1 MKSFINVQDIGPL
14 DKALAEAFEIK
25 NDRFKYQHL
34 GKNKTLMMIFF
45 NNSLRTRLSTQ
56 KAAMNLGMNV
66 IVLDVNAGAWKLETE
81 RGVIMDGDK
90 SEHLL
95 EAIPVM
101 GCYCDLIGVRSF
113 AGLTDREYDYAETVL
128 QQFIKYSGRPV
139 FAMETA
145 TVHPLQAFADLITI
159 KENWRT
165 PSSSPCLGGEPKAAP
180 KQGRLEGSRPKVVL
194 TWAPHCRALP
204 QAVPNSFAQWMNAA
218 EDVDLVITHP
228 KGYELDPQF
237 VGNAVVEY
245 DQRKAF
251 EGADFIYAKNW
262 SNPGVTNLADY
273 GKITCEDRSW
283 TVDTEHMSW
292 TNNGKFMHCL
302 PVRRN
307 LIVTDD
313 VIESKNSLV
322 IPEAANREIS
332 CSVVI
337 KRMLEA
343 L

>member
-1 MKSFINVQDIGPL
+1 MKSFLNVQDLGDL
-14 DKALAEAFEIK
+14 KQALAEAQEIK
-25 NDRFKYQHL
+25 KDRYKYVEL
-34 GKNKTLMMIFF
+34 GRNKTALLVFF

-56 KAAMNLGMNV
+56 KAALNLGMNV

-101 GCYCDLIGVRSF
+101 ACYCDMIGIRSF
-113 AGLTDREYDYAETVL
+113 AGLTDREYDYAETVYN
-128 QQFIKYSGRPV
+128 QFVKYSGKPV

-159 KENWRT
+159 EENWKN
-165 PSSSPCLGGEPKAAP
+165 SQK
-180 KQGRLEGSRPKVVL
+180 RPKVVL
-194 TWAPHCRALP
+194 TWAPHPKSLP
-204 QAVPNSFAQWMNAA
+204 QAVPNSFAEWMNAA
-218 EDVDLVITHP
+218 DVDFVITHP
-228 KGYELDPQF
+228 EGYELDSKF
-237 VGNAVVEY
+237 VGNARVEY
-245 DQRKAF
+245 DQKKAF

-262 SNPGVTNLADY
+262 SCPGVTCLQDY
-273 GKITCEDRSW
+273 GKILHDYHTMTNW

-292 TNNGKFMHCL
+292 TNNAKFMHCL

-307 LIVTDD
+307 MIVTDD
-313 VIESKNSLV
+313 VIEAPTSLV

-332 CSVVI
+332 ATVVL
-337 KRMLEA
+337 KRILQDNY
-343 L
+343 

>member
-1 MKSFINVQDIGPL
+1 MKIFVNVEDLGDL
-14 DKALAEAFEIK
+14 KKALAEAQEIK
-25 NDRFKYQHL
+25 NDRFKYQHF

-101 GCYCDLIGVRSF
+101 GSYCDLIGVRSF
-113 AGLTDREYDYAETVL
+113 AGLADREYDYAETVM
-128 QQFIKYSGRPV
+128 QQFVKYSGRPV

-159 KENWRT
+159 EEHKTVE
-165 PSSSPCLGGEPKAAP
+165 
-180 KQGRLEGSRPKVVL
+180 RPKVVL

-218 EDVDLVITHP
+218 EDVDLVISHP
-228 KGYELDPQF
+228 HGYELDPKF
-237 VGNAVVEY
+237 VGNARVEY
-245 DQRKAF
+245 DQMKAL
-251 EGADFIYAKNW
+251 EGADFVYAKNW
-262 SNPGVTNLADY
+262 SCPGVTNPEDY
-273 GKITCEDRSW
+273 GKILSKDMSW
-283 TVDTEHMSW
+283 TIDDKHMAV

-302 PVRRN
+302 PVRRG
-307 LIVTDD
+307 LIVTDE

-332 CSVVI
+332 ASVVI
-337 KRMLEA
+337 KRMLEGMK
-343 L
+343 

>member
-1 MKSFINVQDIGPL
+1 MKTFFNVEDLGDLKQ
-14 DKALAEAFEIK
+14 ALAEAQEVKK
-25 NDRFKYQHL
+25 NRYAYQHL
-34 GKNKTLMMIFF
+34 GKNKTLLMIFF
-45 NNSLRTRLSTQ
+45 NNSVRTRLSTQ

-101 GCYCDLIGVRSF
+101 GSYCDIIAVRSF
-113 AGLTDREYDYAETVL
+113 AGLTNREYDYAETVV
-128 QQFIKYSGRPV
+128 QQFVQYSGRPV
-139 FAMETA
+139 VAMETA

-159 KENWRT
+159 EENWNK
-165 PSSSPCLGGEPKAAP
+165 PQK
-180 KQGRLEGSRPKVVL
+180 PKVVL

-204 QAVPNSFAQWMNAA
+204 QAVPNSFAQWMLAA
-218 EDVDLVITHP
+218 DVDLVITHP
-228 KGYELDPQF
+228 EGYELDPRF
-237 VGNAVVEY
+237 VAGARVEY

-262 SNPGVTNLADY
+262 SCPGVKNPDEY
-273 GKITCEDRSW
+273 GKILSKDMSW

-292 TNNGKFMHCL
+292 TNDAKFLHCL
-302 PVRRN
+302 PVRRG

-313 VIESKNSLV
+313 VIESPNSLV

-332 CSVVI
+332 AEVVL
-337 KRMLEA
+337 KRVLES